1 MPTKETLDR
10 LWEMVE
16 PLAAGQGLEVVDI
29 EIRHEGSSGRVL
41 RVYLDRVGEP
51 DEAPGVDDLGRVSR
65 ELGDLLD
72 VYDVVAGSYTL
83 EVSSPGVNRPLRKPE
98 HFARFVG
105 RRVRV
110 HAGEL
115 IGGRRNFRGPL
126 HHAGGEGVT
135 VLQDGREVFI
145 PFGLIVKANVEYEW
159 ASQDAGPGL
168 VRGKR
173 CSRI

>member
-1 MPTKETLDR
+1 MPTMETLDR
-10 LWEMVE
+10 LWEIVE
-16 PLAAGQGLEVVDI
+16 PLAAGQGLEVV
-29 EIRHEGSSGRVL
+29 EVELRHEGKSGRVL
-41 RVYLDRVGEP
+41 RVYLDRVGGP

-83 EVSSPGVNRPLRKPE
+83 EVSSPGLDRPLRKPA

-105 RRVRV
+105 RRVRI

-126 HHAGGEGVT
+126 HDAGGEGVT

-159 ASQDAGPGL
+159 ASQDAEPGL
-168 VRGKR
+168 ARGKR

>member
-1 MPTKETLDR
+1 MPTRETLDR

-16 PLAAGQGLEVVDI
+16 PLAAGQGLEVVDV
-29 EIRHEGSSGRVL
+29 ELRHEGSSGRVL
-41 RVYLDRVGEP
+41 RVYLDRVGGP

-83 EVSSPGVNRPLRKPE
+83 EVSSPGLDRPLRKPE

-105 RRVRV
+105 RRVRI

-126 HHAGGEGVT
+126 HDAGGEGVT
-135 VLQDGREVFI
+135 VLQDGREVFS

-159 ASQDAGPGL
+159 ASQDAEPGL
-168 VRGKR
+168 ARGKR